1 MFNEVVQVI
10 KMVICLIIIIFP
22 MNLKPS
28 IVKGFPIGTIQ
39 ISAISLSIVYSTP
52 KSDNTE
58 LVISIEVEHR

>member
-1 MFNEVVQVI
+1 
-10 KMVICLIIIIFP
+10 MVICLIIIISP

-28 IVKGFPIGTIQ
+28 IVKAFPIGTIQ